1 MKNIL
6 EYEGFILTVQL
17 HPNDYLVGSIRKNKY
32 FSVKDSPFS
41 FDVAG
46 ESVKELRE
54 EFEKKVD
61 KELEEYY
68 RKQKELEE
76 TNSTFLTYKDFN
88 LRVVKD
94 NSGKLLGILPGTNM
108 AAPTFKGHDLGRIRI
123 SFERYIDNLL
133 TQVNIHYQLCNFNK
147 SKKI

>member
-1 MKNIL
+1 MKNTL

-17 HPNDYLVGSIRKNKY
+17 HPNDYLIGNIRKNKY
-32 FSVKDSPFS
+32 FSVKDSPLY

-61 KELEEYY
+61 KGLEEYY

-88 LRVVKD
+88 LRVVRD
-94 NSGKLLGILPGTNM
+94 NSGKFIGILPGTNM
-108 AAPTFKGHDLGRIRI
+108 AAPIFKGNDLGRIRAR
-123 SFERYIDNLL
+123 FERYINNLL
-133 TQVNIHYQLCNFNK
+133 IQVNIHYQLCNYNR
-147 SKKI
+147 SKK